1 VLARPDV
8 PVFPPAGAV
17 HLDLRLPSRD
27 VADSHLDEVN
37 LWDADRDAVRRA
49 FLDTVGAIPEDH
61 WDHLARPAW
70 AAEKLAVREP
80 RPADAVPDH
89 PDFAWAVCLEHP
101 ALICF
106 VGRWAEPHGAVEPYI
121 RDADRSVG

>member
-1 VLARPDV
+1 LARPDV

-17 HLDLRLPSRD
+17 HLGLRLPSRD
-27 VADSHLDEVN
+27 VADSHLDAASLSDV
-37 LWDADRDAVRRA
+37 DRGAVRRA
-49 FLDTVGAIPEDH
+49 FLDTVGAIPEDR
-61 WDHLARPAW
+61 WGHLARPAW
-70 AAEKLAVREP
+70 GAGKLAVREP

-106 VGRWAEPHGAVEPYI
+106 VGRWAEPHVAAEPYI
-121 RDADRSVG
+121 RDADPSAG